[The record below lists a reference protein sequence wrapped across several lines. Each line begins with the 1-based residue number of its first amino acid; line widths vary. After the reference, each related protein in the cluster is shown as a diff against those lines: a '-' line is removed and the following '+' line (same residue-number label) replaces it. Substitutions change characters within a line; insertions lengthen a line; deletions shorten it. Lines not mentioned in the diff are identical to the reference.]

1 LLTAFGDLLDH
12 LVAVHRPVG
21 EQLEDRGTHVTAP
34 AASAATGSAAAASAR
49 STGTA
54 RAEAAGTEAE
64 AATRAEATGTECR
77 SETEA
82 TGVAAAAVFTDV
94 VAEVATGLSAL
105 FVLDAAVSGT
115 ESESWTTHEW
125 ALELTLWGSFI
136 EWGAHVCVLLSTGN
150 AEMRFRYVDDISE
163 TIAMQLLI

>member
-1 LLTAFGDLLDH
+1 
-12 LVAVHRPVG
+12 VHRPVG

-54 RAEAAGTEAE
+54 GTEATGTEAE
-64 AATRAEATGTECR
+64 AATRAEATGTEASWAECR
-77 SETEA
+77 SEA
-82 TGVAAAAVFTDV
+82 GVAAAAVFTDV

-115 ESESWTTHEW
+115 ESESWTAHVG

-136 EWGAHVCVLLSTGN
+136 EWGVHVCVLLSTGN

>member
-1 LLTAFGDLLDH
+1 
-12 LVAVHRPVG
+12 VHRPVG

-34 AASAATGSAAAASAR
+34 AASAAAGSATAASAR
-49 STGTA
+49 STW
-54 RAEAAGTEAE
+54 AEATRTEAE
-64 AATRAEATGTECR
+64 AATWAETAGTECR

-82 TGVAAAAVFTDV
+82 AGVAASAVFTDV
-94 VAEVATGLSAL
+94 VAEVATGLFAL

-115 ESESWTTHEW
+115 ESESWAAHVG
-125 ALELTLWGSFI
+125 ALELTLWGAFI
-136 EWGAHVCVLLSTGN
+136 EWGVHVCVLLSTGD

>member
-1 LLTAFGDLLDH
+1 
-12 LVAVHRPVG
+12 VHRPVG

-34 AASAATGSAAAASAR
+34 AASAATGSAAAATER

-54 RAEAAGTEAE
+54 GTEATRTEAE
-64 AATRAEATGTECR
+64 AATRAEATGTEASWAECR
-77 SETEA
+77 SEA
-82 TGVAAAAVFTDV
+82 GVAAAAVFTDV

-115 ESESWTTHEW
+115 ESESWTAHVG

-136 EWGAHVCVLLSTGN
+136 EWGVHVCVLLSTGN

>member
-1 LLTAFGDLLDH
+1 
-12 LVAVHRPVG
+12 VHRPVG

-54 RAEAAGTEAE
+54 WAEATGTEAE
-64 AATRAEATGTECR
+64 AASRAETAGTEASWTECR

-82 TGVAAAAVFTDV
+82 GVSAAAVFTDV
-94 VAEVATGLSAL
+94 VAEVATGLFAL
-105 FVLDAAVSGT
+105 FVQGAAVTGT
-115 ESESWTTHEW
+115 ESESWTAHEW
-125 ALELTLWGSFI
+125 ALELTLGGPFV

-150 AEMRFRYVDDISE
+150 AEIRFRYIDDISE
-163 TIAMQLLI
+163 TIAMQLLT

>member
-1 LLTAFGDLLDH
+1 
-12 LVAVHRPVG
+12 VHRPVG

-34 AASAATGSAAAASAR
+34 AASAATGSATAASAR
-49 STGTA
+49 STGSTW
-54 RAEAAGTEAE
+54 
-64 AATRAEATGTECR
+64 AEATGTEAEATTRAEASWAEGR
-77 SETEA
+77 SETEV
-82 TGVAAAAVFTDV
+82 GVAAAAVFTDV

-115 ESESWTTHEW
+115 ESESWTAHEW

>member
-1 LLTAFGDLLDH
+1 
-12 LVAVHRPVG
+12 VHRPVG

-54 RAEAAGTEAE
+54 RAEATGTEAE
-64 AATRAEATGTECR
+64 AATRAETAGAEASWAECR
-77 SETEA
+77 SEA
-82 TGVAAAAVFTDV
+82 GVAAAAVFTDV
-94 VAEVATGLSAL
+94 VAEVATGLFAL
-105 FVLDAAVSGT
+105 FVLDAAVGGT
-115 ESESWTTHEW
+115 ESESWTAHEW